1 MFLDLP
7 GHILCLDKPLPRYY
21 LYNNKVVLNFFKWSL
36 RGLKK
41 GDVSFNR
48 QNERGSQ
55 DGH

>member
-7 GHILCLDKPLPRYY
+7 GHILCLDKLLPRYY
-21 LYNNKVVLNFFKWSL
+21 LYSDKVGLIDFKWSL
-36 RGLKK
+36 RGLKN